1 MPRGNQNKRH
11 GLDAQIVLRVTPQL
25 KRQLAATAEA
35 TQRDAKQRGSDLVV
49 TPSDIARFILT
60 SHFTANPDGGIA
72 YKE

>member
-11 GLDAQIVLRVTPQL
+11 GLDAQIVLRVTPLL

-35 TQRDAKQRGSDLVV
+35 TQRDARQRGSNLVV

-60 SHFTANPDGGIA
+60 AHFTANPTGGIA